1 MKPLAL
7 LSATAVLALGFT
19 LGRYL
24 LPPLLGTGSGNVTL
38 ETIDPNLPASRPPR
52 DAGEI
57 VGVTPLDPQAL
68 LSVLKQPD
76 SYDRWKGLTL
86 MATQLRREDFA
97 EAIRLIEKQ
106 GGTAEEGSRKILIG
120 RWIQV
125 DPESALRMAHQ
136 PGNLTV
142 SSTIFETFYG
152 SWAARDPA
160 KALAQAQA
168 LPESME
174 RHDALEGIADE
185 VAANDPALA
194 ASIYRG
200 IHSTYYIDAN
210 HRVYSRWADLDLAG
224 ATEALL
230 QPQNFAREARREE
243 AVNGVVDHLMEGDP
257 HAVVA
262 WMEGLPE
269 GPVRQEAF
277 RRLADRW
284 GQIDPP
290 STLAWLEK
298 TPDSME
304 RLSVIA
310 NLTRQWADQDPR
322 GAIAY
327 ATTLPDESAQKG
339 LLLTQS
345 LNVWASADASSAWD
359 WAQAQPDSVRREG
372 NLRQIISTWAEADPA
387 AAASHLSALSRKQP
401 NGTTRLSEVIFD
413 PDQGGIGFPNPY
425 AQVAS
430 KWAQVDQAP
439 AAAWIGRLPA
449 GKDRDRAAEAFSNAT
464 LATNPQQA
472 LQMATIIGD
481 PAARQD
487 ITARLFRQWMKLNR
501 SAALPSLM
509 ASSLPESV
517 KQQILSPFR

>member
-1 MKPLAL
+1 MKPLAFF
-7 LSATAVLALGFT
+7 SATAVLALGFT

-24 LPPLLGTGSGNVTL
+24 LPSLLGTGPGNVTI
-38 ETIDPNLPASRPPR
+38 ETLAPNRPVSPSPR
-52 DAGEI
+52 DAGETA
-57 VGVTPLDPQAL
+57 GVTPLDPQAL

-76 SYDRWKGLTL
+76 SCDRWKGLTL
-86 MATQLRREDFA
+86 MATQLRPEDFA
-97 EAIRLIEKQ
+97 EAIDLVEKQ
-106 GGTAEEGSRKILIG
+106 GGPAEEGSRKILIG

-136 PGNLTV
+136 PGNQTV

-243 AVNGVVDHLMEGDP
+243 AVNGVVDHLLEGDP

-262 WMEGLPE
+262 WMERLPE

-277 RRLADRW
+277 RHLADRW

-290 STLAWLEK
+290 ATLAWLEK

-327 ATTLPDESAQKG
+327 ASSLPDESAQKWP
-339 LLLTQS
+339 LLTQS
-345 LNVWASADASSAWD
+345 LNVWASSDASSAWD

-387 AAASHLSALSRKQP
+387 TAASHLSSLSRKQP
-401 NGTTRLSEVIFD
+401 DEITRLSEAIFD
-413 PDQGGIGFPNPY
+413 ADGGWRSSSNPY
-425 AQVAS
+425 AKVAA
-430 KWAQVDQAP
+430 KWAQVDPAP
-439 AAAWIGRLPA
+439 AAAWIGRLPVS
-449 GKDRDRAAEAFSNAT
+449 KDRDRAAEAFSNTT
-464 LATNPQQA
+464 LATHPQQA
-472 LQMATIIGD
+472 LQMATIISD

-487 ITARLFRQWMKLNR
+487 VTARLFRQWMKLNR
-501 SAALPSLM
+501 SAAFPAMM

-517 KQQILSPFR
+517 KQQILGPFR